1 MSTLCNPLNRE
12 QFNSFPDDSK
22 ERGREGLKLG
32 HVSQMLLVACK
43 GLKPIFCQNFKN
55 VVARLGITMDL
66 SSRKHF

>member
-22 ERGREGLKLG
+22 ERGRDRFEVG

-43 GLKPIFCQNFKN
+43 GLKSNF
-55 VVARLGITMDL
+55 AGILRCCRAVRDNG
-66 SSRKHF
+66 